1 MKRVLLGTNWKMHKT
16 AEEAVAYTTELI
28 KLSRDVEGFEIFIIP
43 PYTDLWEVKKIV
55 KDSSILLGAQNMHW
69 EDEGAYTGEISPKM
83 LKEIGINII
92 ELGHSER
99 RQYYNEND
107 FTVNKKVL
115 AALNHEMIPL
125 ICVGERL
132 EDKEYGIS
140 KEVLAR
146 QIKLALKNVFE
157 NQVSKIWIAYE
168 PVWAIGEQGIP
179 AEPAYISEIHTH
191 IRNVLKELYGEKS
204 GDIVPILYG
213 GSVNMDNSVDFIKQP
228 NVDGLFIGRSAW
240 EAENFHNI
248 MLKIS
253 GELQYS

>member
-16 AEEAVAYTTELI
+16 AEQAITYTKEL
-28 KLSRDVEGFEIFIIP
+28 KELSHDIEGFEIFIIP
-43 PYTDLWEVKKIV
+43 PYTDLWEVKKV
-55 KDSSILLGAQNMHW
+55 LKDSSILLGAQNMHW

-99 RQYYNEND
+99 RQYYNETD

-115 AALNHEMIPL
+115 AGLNCGFIPL
-125 ICVGERL
+125 ICVGERQ

-146 QIKLALKNVFE
+146 QVKLALKNVSE
-157 NQVSKIWIAYE
+157 KQVPKIWLAYE

-179 AEPAYISEIHTH
+179 AEPGYIGEIHTY

-204 GDIVPILYG
+204 SAKVPILYG
-213 GSVNMDNSVDFIKQP
+213 GSVNIDNSVDFIQQP

-240 EAENFHNI
+240 KAENFYNI
-248 MLKIS
+248 ILKIRDV
-253 GELQYS
+253 LK

>member
-16 AEEAVAYTTELI
+16 AEEAVNYTKEL
-28 KLSRDVEGFEIFIIP
+28 KELSRDFEGFEIFIIP

-99 RQYYNEND
+99 RQYYNETD

-115 AALNHEMIPL
+115 AALNYGMIPL

-146 QIKLALKNVFE
+146 QVKLALKDVTE
-157 NQVSKIWIAYE
+157 DQVPKIWIAYE

-179 AEPAYISEIHTH
+179 AKPDYIGEIHTH
-191 IRNVLKELYGEKS
+191 IRNVLIELYGEKS
-204 GDIVPILYG
+204 AKLIPILYG
-213 GSVNMDNSVDFIKQP
+213 GSVNIDNSVPFIQQP

-240 EAENFHNI
+240 DAKSFRDI
-248 MLKIS
+248 MVKIR
-253 GELQYS
+253 GVLQ

>member
-16 AEEAVAYTTELI
+16 AEEAVNYTKEL
-28 KLSRDVEGFEIFIIP
+28 KELSRNFESFEIFIIP

-69 EDEGAYTGEISPKM
+69 EAEGAYTGEISPKM
-83 LKEIGINII
+83 LKEIGIDII

-99 RQYYNEND
+99 RQYYNETD

-115 AALNHEMIPL
+115 AALNYGMIPL
-125 ICVGERL
+125 ICVGEKL
-132 EDKEYGIS
+132 EDKEYGVS
-140 KEVLAR
+140 KEILSKQV
-146 QIKLALKNVFE
+146 KLALNGVLE
-157 NQVSKIWIAYE
+157 SQVSKIWIAYE

-179 AEPAYISEIHTH
+179 AEPSYIGEIHTH
-191 IRNVLKELYGEKS
+191 IRNILIELYGENS
-204 GDIVPILYG
+204 GTIVPILYG
-213 GSVNMDNSVDFIKQP
+213 GSVNIDNSVAFIKQP

-240 EAENFHNI
+240 MTENFHNI

-253 GELQYS
+253 DAL